1 MQNYRYEQEKTVITK
16 TGIEFFLQK
25 MTNEYGSVRPH
36 LHSALEF
43 LFIKEGKFRMF
54 ADNREVYAYEG
65 SLVLFRSNTVHKI
78 FALSEGNS
86 YYYVLKIRPSVIMD
100 LCSPEHCGKYLLSLA
115 LNRSEQKIFWS
126 AEETEKNG
134 ISAAIRAIA
143 DEYEHQDYGYDMAVR
158 SHTARILLAVLR
170 STQSEDP
177 DKKDV
182 PDETLRRIYD
192 TAVYINSHY
201 SENLTAADCAARA
214 FMSYS
219 YFSRCFARVT
229 GKSFKQY
236 LNTTRINR
244 AEKELYTTDK
254 SVTRIAADCGFANLS
269 YFISV
274 YKKHK
279 GITPFFIRKN
289 KKG

>member
-1 MQNYRYEQEKTVITK
+1 MQNYKYEKEKAVITK
-16 TGIEFFLQK
+16 TGIEFFLQR
-25 MTNEYGSVRPH
+25 MAPDHSSVHPH

-43 LFIKEGKFRMF
+43 LFITKGKFLMF
-54 ADNREVYAYEG
+54 ADDREVYANEG
-65 SLVLFRSNTVHKI
+65 STVFFRSNTVHKI
-78 FALSEGNS
+78 FALNEGES
-86 YYYVLKIRPSVIMD
+86 YYYVLKLKPSVIMD
-100 LCSPEHCGKYLLSLA
+100 LCSPEHCGQYLLSLA

-126 AEETEKNG
+126 AAESEKNG
-134 ISAAIRAIA
+134 MSAAIAAIA
-143 DEYEHQDYGYDMAVR
+143 DEYGRGETGYDMAVR
-158 SHTARILLAVLR
+158 SQTARVLLAVLR
-170 STQSEDP
+170 SSNDECTEGN
-177 DKKDV
+177 DV

-201 SENLTAADCAARA
+201 AENLTASELAARA

-229 GKSFKQY
+229 GKNFKQY

-254 SVTRIAADCGFANLS
+254 SVTRIAADCGFSNLS

-279 GITPFFIRKN
+279 GVTPYSVRK
-289 KKG
+289 K

>member
-1 MQNYRYEQEKTVITK
+1 MEKYRYEQEKTVITK

-25 MTNEYGSVRPH
+25 MTQEHSSVRPH

-43 LFIKEGKFRMF
+43 IFVNKGKFRMF
-54 ADNREVYAYEG
+54 ADDREAFADEG

-78 FALSEGNS
+78 FALSEGELS
-86 YYYVLKIRPSVIMD
+86 YYVLKLKPSVIMD
-100 LCSPEHCGKYLLSLA
+100 LCSPEHCGSYLLSLA
-115 LNRSEQKIFWS
+115 LNTSAQKIFWS
-126 AEETEKNG
+126 AEEAEKNG
-134 ISAAIRAIA
+134 MSAALRAIA

-158 SHTARILLAVLR
+158 SHVARVLLAILR
-170 STQSEDP
+170 SSNAEGE
-177 DKKDV
+177 KRNDV

-192 TAVYINSHY
+192 TAVYINAHY
-201 SENLTAADCAARA
+201 SENLTASDCAARA

-229 GKSFKQY
+229 GKSFKHY

-279 GITPFFIRKN
+279 GITPYSVRK
-289 KKG
+289 K

>member
-1 MQNYRYEQEKTVITK
+1 MEKYRYEQEKTVITQ

-25 MTNEYGSVRPH
+25 MTKEHSSVHPH

-43 LFIKEGKFRMF
+43 IFVNKGKFRMF
-54 ADNREVYAYEG
+54 ADDREAFADEG

-78 FALSEGNS
+78 FALSEEEPS
-86 YYYVLKIRPSVIMD
+86 YYVLKLKPSVIMD
-100 LCSPEHCGKYLLSLA
+100 LCSPEHCGSYLLSLA
-115 LNRSEQKIFWS
+115 LNTSEQKIFWS
-126 AEETEKNG
+126 AEEAEENG
-134 ISAAIRAIA
+134 MSAALHAIA
-143 DEYEHQDYGYDMAVR
+143 DEYEHQAHGYDMAVR
-158 SHTARILLAVLR
+158 SHVARVLLAVLR
-170 STQSEDP
+170 SSNADGA
-177 DKKDV
+177 KRNDV

-201 SENLTAADCAARA
+201 SENLTASELAARA

-254 SVTRIAADCGFANLS
+254 SVTRIAADCGFSNLS

-279 GITPFFIRKN
+279 GVTPFSVRK
-289 KKG
+289 K